1 MIWRESARLSARG
14 RRDRHELRP
23 VGLQFSLTRLGE
35 TFNWRNAIRR
45 IAPAGPRRA
54 GFCFSGSMIALARSS
69 QRHRS
74 TTVFR
79 AGRHHSRLSRG
90 EAHRRSAPRGAAT
103 TGVQEPVPQLRQGGG
118 FASHLQSWNWRRNTA
133 MSSRQDKSR
142 ARQNAARRKRY
153 AEDPE
158 YRERVLASNRVF
170 QVTRGNATRR
180 RRYAEDPEYR
190 KRALARNLSS
200 RMAHRDEINA
210 RKRHRWRTDTEYR
223 EKLYTGRYGLSPDDY
238 RKLVQQQGGVCA
250 ICRKA
255 DRTLVIDH
263 CHATNVVRRLLCRK
277 CNTGL
282 GQFDDDPDVLRAAA
296 AYLEAFRARGRKK
309 TARSLKPC
317 AGPTSRRR
325 RSRSRPA
332 RSRRCRGTI
341 PAGSRGR
348 ATARR

>member
-79 AGRHHSRLSRG
+79 AGRHDSRPSRG

-103 TGVQEPVPQLRQGGG
+103 TAVQEPVPQLRQGGG
-118 FASHLQSWNWRRNTA
+118 FASRSSIMELAEEHSNVFPPGQIKSPPECSEKEAICGRPRISEASAREQSRVPGHPRECNEKEKICRRPGISKA
-133 MSSRQDKSR
+133 G
-142 ARQNAARRKRY
+142 AC
-153 AEDPE
+153 PE
-158 YRERVLASNRVF
+158 SLVPHGS
-170 QVTRGNATRR
+170 
-180 RRYAEDPEYR
+180 P
-190 KRALARNLSS
+190 
-200 RMAHRDEINA
+200 DEINA

-255 DRTLVIDH
+255 DRALVIDH

-325 RSRSRPA
+325 RSRSRA
-332 RSRRCRGTI
+332 
-341 PAGSRGR
+341 
-348 ATARR
+348 ARRRP